1 MNKKNIFVF
10 LGLFGSVGTL
20 LCCAL
25 PALFVSLGAGAVLAS
40 MIGSAPWLVVFSKY
54 KLITFVIAGILL
66 LLAIVMQRQSR
77 LKECPIDSEQ
87 AAVCA
92 ESKKINQW
100 VLYFSV
106 AIYII
111 GFFFAYLASY
121 LFN

>member
-1 MNKKNIFVF
+1 MNKKSVFIF
-10 LGLFGSVGTL
+10 LGLFSSVGTL

-40 MIGSAPWLVVFSKY
+40 AIGFAPWLVVFSKY
-54 KLITFVIAGILL
+54 KLITFVVAGVLL
-66 LLAIVMQRQSR
+66 LLAIVMQKQSR
-77 LKECPIDSEQ
+77 LKECPIDSDQ

-92 ESKKINQW
+92 GSKKINQW

-106 AIYII
+106 AIYIT

-121 LFN
+121 IFN